1 MTTTS
6 SPTSSRP
13 QHRRTD
19 DASFAADVAAGLVL
33 VKFTGAWCPPCRAL
47 QPTLDAIARD
57 RRELVV
63 LDVDVDASQTLAEK
77 FGVRTI
83 PTLLA
88 FRDGQAIGKLVGNVP
103 RAQIEGLLR
112 G

>member
-1 MTTTS
+1 MITTS

-13 QHRRTD
+13 QHRHTD
-19 DASFAADVAAGLVL
+19 EASFATDVAAGLVL

-57 RRELVV
+57 RSDLTV